1 MTFGES
7 IKSCLNGYV
16 KFDGRAPR
24 SEYWWFL
31 VFIFIVNVVAVC
43 IDLSASNI
51 YEKSELFSTLAG
63 LALLLPKLAVC
74 VRRLHDLN
82 KSGWWVLLF
91 FIPIIG
97 PIVLIIWFVMRGT
110 VGTNNFGEDPIPE
123 SNLNNHQTTGE

>member
-31 VFIFIVNVVAVC
+31 VFIFLVDVVAAC
-43 IDLSASNI
+43 IDFSASTI
-51 YEKSELFSTLAG
+51 YEKSELVSTLAA
-63 LALLLPKLAVC
+63 LALLLPNLAVC

-97 PIVLIIWFVMRGT
+97 HIILIVWFATHGT
-110 VGTNNFGEDPIPE
+110 VGANSFGEDP
-123 SNLNNHQTTGE
+123 LAAV

>member
-7 IKSCLNGYV
+7 IKSCLSGYV

-31 VFIFIVNVVAVC
+31 VFIFLVDVVAAC
-43 IDLSASNI
+43 IDLSASTI
-51 YEKSELFSTLAG
+51 YEKSELVSTLAG
-63 LALLLPKLAVC
+63 LALLLPNLAVC

-97 PIVLIIWFVMRGT
+97 HIVLIVWFATRGT
-110 VGTNNFGEDPIPE
+110 VGANNFGEDP
-123 SNLNNHQTTGE
+123 LAAA

>member
-1 MTFGES
+1 MTFTES
-7 IKSCLNGYV
+7 VKSCLNGYV

-24 SEYWWFL
+24 SECWWFG
-31 VFIFIVNVVAVC
+31 VFNFLIDIVAIC
-43 IDLSASNI
+43 IDISASTI
-51 YEKSELFSTLAG
+51 YEKSELVSTLVA
-63 LALLLPKLAVC
+63 LAFLLPNLAVC

>member
-31 VFIFIVNVVAVC
+31 VFIFLVDVVAVC

-63 LALLLPKLAVC
+63 LALLLPKIAV
-74 VRRLHDLN
+74 
-82 KSGWWVLLF
+82 
-91 FIPIIG
+91 
-97 PIVLIIWFVMRGT
+97 
-110 VGTNNFGEDPIPE
+110 
-123 SNLNNHQTTGE
+123 

>member
-31 VFIFIVNVVAVC
+31 VFIFLV
-43 IDLSASNI
+43 DLSASTI
-51 YEKSELFSTLAG
+51 YEKSELVSTLAG
-63 LALLLPKLAVC
+63 LALLLPNLAVC

-97 PIVLIIWFVMRGT
+97 HIILIVWFATRGT
-110 VGTNNFGEDPIPE
+110 VGANSFGEDP
-123 SNLNNHQTTGE
+123 LAAA

>member
-1 MTFGES
+1 MTFVES

-31 VFIFIVNVVAVC
+31 VFIFLVDVVAAC
-43 IDLSASNI
+43 IDLSASTI
-51 YEKSELFSTLAG
+51 YEKSGLVSALAN
-63 LALLLPKLAVC
+63 LALFLPNLAVC

-82 KSGWWVLLF
+82 KSGWWVLLS

-97 PIVLIIWFVMRGT
+97 PIVLIVWFATRGT
-110 VGTNNFGEDPIPE
+110 VGANSFGEDP
-123 SNLNNHQTTGE
+123 LAAV